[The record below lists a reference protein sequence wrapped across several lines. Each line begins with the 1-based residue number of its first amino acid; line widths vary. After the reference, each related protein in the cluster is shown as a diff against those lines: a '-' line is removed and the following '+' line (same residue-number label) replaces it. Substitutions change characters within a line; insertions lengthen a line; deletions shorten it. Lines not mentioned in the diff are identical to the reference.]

1 MQCKI
6 LCLTRVLQSQSPFA
20 VKLHT
25 LTASPVVASMA
36 SLSAMFVQVL
46 SALSDSRT
54 SDAWIVMSETLQ
66 RLDMLTG
73 VLESDWL
80 RSPLAAVSN
89 EDSIGV

>member
-1 MQCKI
+1 
-6 LCLTRVLQSQSPFA
+6 
-20 VKLHT
+20 
-25 LTASPVVASMA
+25 MA

-73 VLESDWL
+73 VVESDWL
-80 RSPLAAVSN
+80 RSSLAAVSN